1 MQFLH
6 SPFELRE
13 VDREREDMAAG
24 RKWTASVEETG
35 PGAAK
40 DSGGG
45 RCLEASSTLE
55 DDPSGGSWRGAG
67 RGPGDRNGHH
77 KMTGVS
83 GGRIVILENNR
94 TGECLR
100 GLLTSKDREKAVSFE

>member
-6 SPFELRE
+6 SPLELRE

-24 RKWTASVEETG
+24 RRWTVSVEETG

-45 RCLEASSTLE
+45 RCLGASSTLE
-55 DDPSGGSWRGAG
+55 DNPSGGG
-67 RGPGDRNGHH
+67 
-77 KMTGVS
+77 
-83 GGRIVILENNR
+83 
-94 TGECLR
+94 
-100 GLLTSKDREKAVSFE
+100 GLLVRCRSRTSKDRDKAVSFESVKEVL